1 MIYVNGKPTAP
12 ASERPTIRD
21 VLLAADIDPETAGIA
36 VAVDAEVAR
45 RGIWQTRTVPDG
57 ARVEIVTAT
66 QGG

>member
-1 MIYVNGKPTAP
+1 VIYVNGTPTDAG
-12 ASERPTIRD
+12 ASPTIRD
-21 VLLAADIDPETAGIA
+21 VLLAIDIDPETAGIA

-45 RGIWQTRTVPDG
+45 RGVWPTRTVPDG

>member
-1 MIYVNGKPTAP
+1 VIYVNGTPTDP
-12 ASERPTIRD
+12 PSEHPTIRD
-21 VLLAADIDPETAGIA
+21 VLLAADIDPETTGIA

-45 RGIWQTRTVPDG
+45 RGVWRTRTVPDG

>member
-1 MIYVNGKPTAP
+1 VIYVNGKPTA
-12 ASERPTIRD
+12 AGERPTIRD
-21 VLLAADIDPETAGIA
+21 VLMAAEIDPDTTGIA

-45 RGIWQTRTVPDG
+45 RGVWPTRTVPDG

>member
-1 MIYVNGKPTAP
+1 VIYVNGKATEAG
-12 ASERPTIRD
+12 ENPTIRD
-21 VLLAADIDPETAGIA
+21 VLLALGVDPDRAGIA

-45 RGIWQTRTVPDG
+45 RGAWPTCTLPDG

>member
-1 MIYVNGKPTAP
+1 VIYVNGTPTDAGR
-12 ASERPTIRD
+12 EPTIRD
-21 VLLAADIDPETAGIA
+21 VLLAIDIDPDRAGIA

-45 RGIWQTRTVPDG
+45 RGVWPTHTVPDG